1 MVEILSHP
9 FRFVGG
15 RPATV
20 ETGTDAAAAEAIVI
34 IAGVE
39 PGERDLVPDFG
50 LAEPTF
56 GAGVV
61 DVPGLNAQ
69 LAVFGPSGVRV
80 DSADVE
86 LRTDRTARV
95 VLSYTNGGEVSDAGS

>member
-1 MVEILSHP
+1 VVEILSHP

-34 IAGVE
+34 VAGVE

-50 LAEPTF
+50 LAAPTF
-56 GAGVV
+56 GAGTV
-61 DVPGLNAQ
+61 DVAGLNAQ
-69 LAVFGPSGVRV
+69 LAVFGPPGVRV
-80 DSADVE
+80 DEVAVE
-86 LRTDRTARV
+86 LRQDRTSRV
-95 VLSYTNGGEVSDAGS
+95 VLTYTNGGEVTDAGS